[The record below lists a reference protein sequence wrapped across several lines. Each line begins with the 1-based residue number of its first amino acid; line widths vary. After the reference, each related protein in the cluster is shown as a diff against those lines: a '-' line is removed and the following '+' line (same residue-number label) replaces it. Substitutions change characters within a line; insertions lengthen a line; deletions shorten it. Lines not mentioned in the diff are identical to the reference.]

1 MVTEY
6 KILCY
11 FPDNSQTKTSSRKK
25 KRKQKS
31 SKNNKTAKEKN
42 GKKRDSSDDSL
53 SESIDEPRDILASS
67 LNPKP
72 EEIYGQALLNA
83 YAKSVAEVCSIY
95 GGSIYGTRP
104 ENIYGNRSVGNIL
117 PPENIYGNPSSMC
130 SILPPENIYGNPSMG
145 HFAPPENIYGN
156 PSVGHFAPPENI
168 YGVMQE
174 EIYGPNVNTLSVHSY
189 PGGVT
194 TENLYGTHN

>member
-1 MVTEY
+1 M
-6 KILCY
+6 
-11 FPDNSQTKTSSRKK
+11 
-25 KRKQKS
+25 
-31 SKNNKTAKEKN
+31 
-42 GKKRDSSDDSL
+42 
-53 SESIDEPRDILASS
+53 
-67 LNPKP
+67 
-72 EEIYGQALLNA
+72 
-83 YAKSVAEVCSIY
+83 AEVCSIY

-104 ENIYGNRSVGNIL
+104 ENIYGNRSVINIL
-117 PPENIYGNPSSMC
+117 PPENIYGNPSV
-130 SILPPENIYGNPSMG
+130 G

-194 TENLYGTHN
+194 TENLYGTHY